1 MGDRRWIAEAP
12 LCGNRIQQG
21 PHAKVWASW
30 SERRRTLK
38 GMRSPSILMGEAGVT
53 EIASADPVPSLV
65 SAKA

>member
-30 SERRRTLK
+30 CRSETYTE
-38 GMRSPSILMGEAGVT
+38 GDSIPIHLMGEAGVT